1 MSAHVKCVP
10 NSMHV
15 DTYFQP
21 FVLYGIG
28 AKTISPLPFFIQEAQ
43 KVISL
48 SFFFMLTLDQKILT
62 LNVYYCS
69 LIQTKC

>member
-1 MSAHVKCVP
+1 MSACVKSVP

-28 AKTISPLPFFIQEAQ
+28 AKTLSPLPFFIPEAQ

-48 SFFFMLTLDQKILT
+48 SFFFIITLDQKIFT
-62 LNVYYCS
+62 LNVYNCS